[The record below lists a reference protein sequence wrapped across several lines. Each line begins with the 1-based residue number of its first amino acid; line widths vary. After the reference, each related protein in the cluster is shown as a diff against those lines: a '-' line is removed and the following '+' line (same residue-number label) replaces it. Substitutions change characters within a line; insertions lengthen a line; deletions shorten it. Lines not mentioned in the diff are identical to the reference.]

1 VIAFRGK
8 PPEKIAAVGIAR
20 AKLSVLLTAAA
31 LVALAPGV
39 ARAQGGAEDARS
51 AARAR
56 GEQGLSLYEQKRWA
70 EAFTAFREADALF
83 HAPTL
88 TLFMGHCE
96 RSRGHLVEARALYAR
111 LASEPVP
118 VAAPEQFRKAQA
130 QARAEIDLLIARV
143 PRIIVVVT
151 GANAEGAHVEVDGV
165 AIDGGELT
173 AGKSLNP
180 GAHTLV
186 ARAKGA
192 SARRTITLAEGEEE
206 RLELA
211 LVADAT
217 ASAAPIDHGPDA
229 TIARRGSIV
238 PGVVGIGVGVVG
250 ISIGA
255 ITGAVASG
263 KIGDIR
269 SRCRTIDGAS
279 HCLIA
284 DLPARDSAQTLIT
297 VSTIGLVA
305 GGAALLAGATLLILR
320 PGGRPAAARL
330 EIDAG
335 PAAIRL
341 RGSF

>member
-1 VIAFRGK
+1 VIASRGT
-8 PPEKIAAVGIAR
+8 PPEKIAAVGTAR
-20 AKLSVLLTAAA
+20 AKLSVLVAAAA
-31 LVALAPGV
+31 LLAVVPGV
-39 ARAQGGAEDARS
+39 ARAQGGPGEARA

-56 GEQGLSLYEQKRWA
+56 GEQGLALYEQKRWA
-70 EAFTAFREADALF
+70 EAFTAFREADALY

-96 RSRGHLVEARALYAR
+96 RSRGHLIEARALYAR

-130 QARAEIDLLIARV
+130 QARAEIDLLVGRV
-143 PRIIVVVT
+143 PKIIVVVT
-151 GANAEGAHVEVDGV
+151 GASADGAHVEVDGV
-165 AIDGGELT
+165 ATDSGELT
-173 AGKSLNP
+173 AGKALNP

-192 SARRTITLAEGEEE
+192 SARRTISLAEGEEE

-211 LVADAT
+211 LVADSPAIT
-217 ASAAPIDHGPDA
+217 GPIDRGDDP
-229 TIARRGSIV
+229 TLARRGSIV
-238 PGVVGIGVGVVG
+238 PGVMGIGVGVVG
-250 ISIGA
+250 FSIGA
-255 ITGAVASG
+255 ITGAVAAG
-263 KIGDIR
+263 KIGDIK
-269 SRCRTIDGAS
+269 SRCRSIDGAE
-279 HCLIA
+279 HCLLA
-284 DLPARDSAQTLIT
+284 DVPARDSAQTLVT

-305 GGAALLAGATLLILR
+305 GGAALLAGTALLILR
-320 PGGRPAAARL
+320 PGGHAASARL

>member
-1 VIAFRGK
+1 VIASRGK
-8 PPEKIAAVGIAR
+8 PPEKIAAVGTAR
-20 AKLSVLLTAAA
+20 AKLSALLAVAA
-31 LVALAPGV
+31 LVAVAPGV
-39 ARAQGGAEDARS
+39 ARAEGGDGDARA

-70 EAFTAFREADALF
+70 EAFTAFREADALY

-96 RSRGHLVEARALYAR
+96 RSQGHLVEARALYAR

-130 QARAEIDLLIARV
+130 QARAEIDLLAGRV
-143 PRIIVVVT
+143 PKLIVVVT
-151 GANAEGAHVEVDGV
+151 GANAAGARVEVDGV
-165 AIDGGELT
+165 AVAGAELT
-173 AGKSLNP
+173 AGKLLNP

-186 ARAKGA
+186 ARATGA
-192 SARRTITLAEGEEE
+192 SARRTVTLAEGEEE

-211 LVADAT
+211 LVADGA
-217 ASAAPIDHGPDA
+217 AIAAPIDPGTEPMF
-229 TIARRGSIV
+229 ARRGSLV
-238 PGVVGIGVGVVG
+238 PGVVGLGAGVVG
-250 ISIGA
+250 LSIGA

-263 KIGDIR
+263 KIGDIK
-269 SRCRTIDGAS
+269 SRCRTIDGAE
-279 HCLIA
+279 HCLVA
-284 DLPARDSAQTLIT
+284 DIPARDSAQTLIT

-305 GGAALLAGATLLILR
+305 GGVALLAGTALIVLR
-320 PGGRPAAARL
+320 PGGGPASARL